1 MPIATTFTAQQSLFR
16 AYDIRG
22 ARECFT
28 LDFIIAL
35 GEVFATL
42 YTYQSYYDQNNHSY
56 NDLESK
62 TVVIGYDVRLGSD
75 SIANTLAEILTD
87 CGLKV
92 IYLGLVTT
100 PMMAFWAQQ
109 YAGHGIMVTASH
121 SAKNILGIKWLLDNT
136 SPSSLEIQALYQQ
149 LSQQNS
155 QPNYYKFHSYWQK
168 YSLQNDS
175 FSHKKDSQNHH
186 YCFKADIA
194 RNSNKKKGAKQKD
207 VSALP
212 AKLIASRYIEAI
224 AQSFTDINLA
234 SINRDSHYSIQN
246 SSEYFAK
253 SKFDITIVI
262 DCMHGATSTIAQ
274 ALFERFCH
282 RVIMLN
288 DTPDSNFPTGN
299 PDPTEPN
306 RLAELQQTVIVSNAD
321 MGLAFDGD
329 GDRLMVVDNSGKV
342 IVADHLLYLLAQ
354 VAITERP
361 ASVSDTTSAPVV
373 LYDIKCSHHLPQL
386 LDKLGATPIMT
397 RTGSSL
403 LRQQLQDF
411 EQRPIFAGELSGHFT
426 FNDGYFIA
434 YDDAMYAGLRLVHWL
449 ILTAPNLKGL
459 VAVTKD
465 SATSILPK
473 DNLNTTLRTE
483 LETKLNNNFKTDVWG
498 EPRDTIPPYQLTD
511 ITQRLPIAVSSA
523 DYYLPLDETF
533 LTQNDGNSCTF
544 IEHLVEYCGY
554 LHRLVNDSAAN
565 DLTTQKA
572 IFAESISC
580 TCFDAKPPILKTKTV
595 ARQLLLPETRLSSID
610 GIRLDFA
617 HGFGVVRRSN
627 TSNCLTVRFAGD
639 DISEMRAIQAR
650 FVAICRLFDMYLAEQ
665 MAHIQPEQFNQ

>member
-1 MPIATTFTAQQSLFR
+1 MPIATIFTAQQSLFR

-35 GEVFATL
+35 GEVFANL
-42 YTYQSYYDQNNHSY
+42 YTYQSYHEQNNHSY
-56 NDLESK
+56 NDLELK

-75 SIANTLAEILTD
+75 FIANTLAEILANK
-87 CGLKV
+87 GLKV

-109 YAGHGIMVTASH
+109 YAGHGMMVTASH

-136 SPSSLEIQALYQQ
+136 SPSSLEIQSLYQQ
-149 LSQQNS
+149 LSQQNIQS
-155 QPNYYKFHSYWQK
+155 KHYKYHSYWQK
-168 YSLQNDS
+168 HSLQNHR
-175 FSHKKDSQNHH
+175 FNNKKDSQNHH
-186 YCFKADIA
+186 YCFKANIEQ
-194 RNSNKKKGAKQKD
+194 NNTEQKD
-207 VSALP
+207 VINLP
-212 AKLIASRYIEAI
+212 AKLIASGYIEAI
-224 AQSFTDINLA
+224 AQSFTDINLI
-234 SINRDSHYSIQN
+234 SINRHRHHSTQISLEDL
-246 SSEYFAK
+246 FK
-253 SKFDITIVI
+253 PKLDLTVVI
-262 DCMHGATSTIAQ
+262 DCMNGATSTIAP
-274 ALFERFCH
+274 ALFERFCQ

-306 RLAELQQTVIVSNAD
+306 RLAELQQAVIVSDAD
-321 MGLAFDGD
+321 IGLAFDGD

-361 ASVSDTTSAPVV
+361 VNISDAISAPIV

-386 LDKLGATPIMT
+386 LSKLSATPIMT

-449 ILTAPNLKGL
+449 ILTAPNLENL
-459 VAVTKD
+459 MALTED
-465 SATSILPK
+465 NATSNPVKIPLK
-473 DNLNTTLRTE
+473 I
-483 LETKLNNNFKTDVWG
+483 DVWG

-523 DYYLPLDETF
+523 DYYLPLDKTF
-533 LTQNDGNSCTF
+533 LTQNDGDSCTF

-572 IFAESISC
+572 IFAQSISC
-580 TCFDAKPPILKTKTV
+580 TCFDCKPPMLKTKTV
-595 ARQLLLPETRLSSID
+595 AKQLLLPETRLSSID

-639 DISEMRAIQAR
+639 NISEMRAIQAR
-650 FVAICRLFDMYLAEQ
+650 FVAICRLFDMNLAEQ